1 MQIHRCQTPCTA
13 VGARSTIQLSASGN
27 VPTRCVVNVPAN
39 PSVAD
44 EEVEHCNEDSDEHHG
59 KANSAQTDK
68 TITSHTDPN
77 RRMGAF
83 PQFYSMSMY
92 AVDKGLWVT
101 RPAFSLNKKLQV
113 VIWFESTCASQLQVS
128 IISIISNIYTTTQ
141 LHQEPPVYIM
151 QTVVSESLV
160 LFAHC
165 TLHIAITHAIKV
177 LELLS
182 SLPLEFT

>member
-1 MQIHRCQTPCTA
+1 MKTVTSIMGKPILHRQIKQSFHAQ
-13 VGARSTIQLSASGN
+13 I
-27 VPTRCVVNVPAN
+27 PTGGWGHFYNFTV
-39 PSVAD
+39 SL
-44 EEVEHCNEDSDEHHG
+44 
-59 KANSAQTDK
+59 
-68 TITSHTDPN
+68 HT
-77 RRMGAF
+77 
-83 PQFYSMSMY
+83 Y